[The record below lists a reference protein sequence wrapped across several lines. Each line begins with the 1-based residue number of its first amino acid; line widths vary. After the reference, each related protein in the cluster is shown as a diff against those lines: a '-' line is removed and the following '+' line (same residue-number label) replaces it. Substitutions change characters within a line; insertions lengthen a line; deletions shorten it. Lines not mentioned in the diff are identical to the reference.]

1 MACDSSSVADDSIF
15 VTSLWAMLVLDYSVE
30 IYEGFHYSVDMWL
43 GMVLTTLLWRVLA
56 PLERSNS
63 LSMKNDDA
71 VHTPS
76 PQIGWQKNVWTRRNM
91 VRYFPPTAIAYLQL
105 VILPQ
110 WTANPVI
117 LLYVG
122 ALLFIYFCF
131 VLKEKKENQKHL
143 YMHYMQ
149 HVLLSLLVMA
159 FGIYL

>member
-1 MACDSSSVADDSIF
+1 MACVSSSVADDPIF
-15 VTSLWAMLVLDYSVE
+15 AASLWSMLVLDYSVE

-56 PLERSNS
+56 SVERSTS
-63 LSMKNDDA
+63 LSMNNYTA
-71 VHTPS
+71 VHAPS
-76 PQIGWQKNVWTRRNM
+76 PQIGWHKSMWTHRNV
-91 VRYFPPTAIAYLQL
+91 VRYAPPPAVAYLQL

-117 LLYVG
+117 LFYVG
-122 ALLFIYFCF
+122 SLLFIYFCF
-131 VLKEKKENQKHL
+131 VRKENKESQKQL